1 MSGTMIAGIV
11 IFGVGVLVFIAGAVL
26 GDREGEGYLF
36 IGCIICVIGMMIM
49 ISCAWTA
56 KEAKTQES
64 VYPMTTRVIVVDYD
78 EDTVVCEDFN
88 GNRWAF
94 NGCEDWEV
102 GDIASLLMN
111 DKGTKI
117 VYDDE
122 IVDAR
127 YDGWFEG
134 WN

>member
-1 MSGTMIAGIV
+1 MSGTMIAGII
-11 IFGVGVLVFIAGAVL
+11 IFGVGVLAFLLGAYL
-26 GDREGEGYLF
+26 GDCEGKTY
-36 IGCIICVIGMMIM
+36 IV
-49 ISCAWTA
+49 ISCCVCIVGFIVMLFCIGET
-56 KEAKTQES
+56 KTQES

-117 VYDDE
+117 AYDDE

-127 YDGWFEG
+127 YNGWFEG